1 MICFISTLFFNH
13 FVMLKNIICGIVA
26 CAFLF
31 SCQNKKAD
39 ALFELL
45 EADQTGISFEN
56 KLQPATADNILEYDY
71 FYMGAGVA
79 AADFDNDGLTDL
91 YFSGNQVSGKLYRN
105 KGKLQ
110 FEDITQVANLQTKEW
125 CTGVAAADVNNDGWQ
140 DLYICHA
147 GLKNTENQL
156 FINLGKQPDGT
167 VRFKEQAK
175 AAGVNFKGF
184 TTHAAFVDYDK
195 DGDADLYLLNHFHEK
210 VNPNYPKPKT
220 TDGSA
225 KSNDKLYRN
234 DGTGNFTDVTIQA
247 GITIEG
253 FGLGIAIS
261 DLNADGWPDI
271 YVANDFAYDDLLYI
285 NNQNGAFTEQAKKH
299 LRHTSRFS
307 MGCDVADFNND
318 FFPDI
323 LTVDMMP
330 DDNKRQK
337 LMGTAST
344 NDLFNYSLFNGYLPQ
359 YSRNMLQLNNG
370 DGSFSEIGQLAGIY
384 KTDWSW
390 SALFA
395 DLDNDGWKDIYITNG
410 IPRDITNNDFTAFRE
425 AESQMGD
432 MSYESVRVKLLD
444 KVELLAPVDKPNF
457 VFKNN
462 GNGLTFIDQSKD
474 WGLDT
479 RGFSNGAVY
488 ADLDNDG
495 DLDLVTNNLNAPA
508 FVYRNK
514 NEEKV
519 KNNFLRIKLTGYQSF
534 GAKVRIVTGQQEQ
547 FAEYNPYRGF
557 QSSQENFVHFGLG
570 KAQVIDTVEVIW
582 LDGRFQRLLA
592 QKSNQTLPIQYSQA
606 TETTADF
613 SFGKKNNNPNPFFVT
628 QNGLDGLPYMHQ
640 ENQYEDF
647 NNEPLLPHRFSRNG
661 PFLAV
666 GDVNSDGRDDFWVG
680 GPART
685 AGKLFMQQPSGRFE
699 SREMPDPGFEDQHGV
714 FFDADGDKDLDLY
727 VVSGGNEYQPL
738 TATYQDRLYLNDGKG
753 NFFRKKDAVPVEYA
767 SGQCVRVADFDRDGD
782 LDLFVGGRVLPNQY
796 PRIPESL
803 LLVNDGKGHFESKAA
818 ALAPELQLVGMVTD
832 AIWSDT
838 DRDGWL
844 DLVVVGEFMPITVFY
859 NNQGKLQKSYETPER
874 GLWTSIKAGDFDH
887 DGDDDFVVGN
897 WGLNNKLNVSAQQP
911 VSVYGVLFGSDVQ
924 PVVSYFNK
932 DKEYPLAGRDQLV
945 SKLPII
951 KKKFLTY
958 QQFAEA
964 KQEDLFKKENIE
976 LKLTA
981 NYLSSSYLENKGK
994 DAFTLVPLPLLAQF
1008 APINAMWVGDI
1019 NHDTHADVLMVG
1031 NNFSPD
1037 FITGRYD
1044 ASCGLLMVGNG
1055 RGQFKA
1061 LTPNQSG
1068 VHLVGDMKSLVKL
1081 NIAGQPTWLIGTNSA
1096 ATQAVRQTKFLPK

>member
-1 MICFISTLFFNH
+1 MPK
-13 FVMLKNIICGIVA
+13 FVHYGLLIA
-26 CAFLF
+26 PFLV
-31 SCQNKKAD
+31 SCQSKNTNAR
-39 ALFELL
+39 FEFL
-45 EADQTGISFEN
+45 EANQTGITFAN
-56 KLQPATADNILEYDY
+56 NLQPATSDNILEYDY

-105 KGKLQ
+105 KGNLQ

-167 VRFKEQAK
+167 IRFKEQAQQ
-175 AAGVNFKGF
+175 AGINYKGF
-184 TTHAAFVDYDK
+184 STHAAFVDYDK
-195 DGDADLYLLNHFHEK
+195 DGDVDLYLLNHFHEK
-210 VNPNYPKPKT
+210 VNPNYPKQKT

-225 KSNDKLYRN
+225 ASNDKLYRN
-234 DGTGNFTDVTIQA
+234 DGNGHFTDVTIQA
-247 GITIEG
+247 GITTEG
-253 FGLGIAIS
+253 FGLGVGIS
-261 DLNADGWPDI
+261 DINADGWPDV
-271 YVANDFAYDDLLYI
+271 YVANDFAYDDLIYI
-285 NNQNGAFTEQAKKH
+285 NNRNGTFTEQAKKY

-307 MGCDVADFNND
+307 MGCDIADFNND

-337 LMGTAST
+337 LMGTATT
-344 NDLFNYSLFNGYLPQ
+344 NNLFNYSLQNGYLPQ
-359 YSRNMLQLNNG
+359 YSRNVLQLNNG
-370 DGSFSEIGQLAGIY
+370 DGSFSEIGQLSGIY

-410 IPRDITNNDFTAFRE
+410 IPKDITNNDFTSFRE

-432 MSYESVRVKLLD
+432 MSYEIVRAKLLD
-444 KVELLAPVDKPNF
+444 KVEQLDPVDKPNF
-457 VFKNN
+457 AFRNN
-462 GNGLTFIDQSKD
+462 GEGFTFTDQSTA

-514 NEEKV
+514 SEEKD
-519 KNNFLRIKLTGYQSF
+519 KNNFLRIKLNGRQAL
-534 GAKVRIVTGQQEQ
+534 GAKIRIVSGKQEQ
-547 FAEYNPYRGF
+547 FGEYNPYRGF
-557 QSSQENFVHFGLG
+557 QSSQETFVHFGLG
-570 KAQVIDTVEVIW
+570 KANAIDTVEVIW
-582 LDGRFQRLLA
+582 PNGQFQRLLS
-592 QKSNQTLPIQYSQA
+592 QKTNQTLIIEQKNA
-606 TETTADF
+606 TEKVDDF
-613 SFGKKNNNPNPFFVT
+613 SFGKNNINQKPIFASH
-628 QNGLDGLPYMHQ
+628 NGLEVIEYIHQ

-661 PFLAV
+661 PYLAV

-680 GPART
+680 GPARE
-685 AGKLFMQQPSGRFE
+685 AGKLFLQQPNGRLE
-699 SREMPDPGFEDQHGV
+699 SREMPDPGFEDQQGV
-714 FFDADGDKDLDLY
+714 FFDADNDKDLDLY
-727 VVSGGNEYQPL
+727 IVSGGNEYQPL

-753 NFFRKKDAVPVEYA
+753 NFSRSKEAIPIEYA
-767 SGQCVRVADFDRDGD
+767 SGLCVKSADFDRDGD
-782 LDLFVGGRVLPNQY
+782 IDLFVGGRVVPNQY
-796 PRIPESL
+796 PRIPESFL
-803 LLVNDGKGHFESKAA
+803 LTNDGKGYFTNKTP
-818 ALAPELQLVGMVTD
+818 ALAPELLLAGMITD
-832 AIWSDT
+832 AVWSDT

-844 DLVVVGEFMPITVFY
+844 DLVVVGEFMPITVFH
-859 NNQGKLQKSYETPER
+859 NERGMLRKSYETPEK
-874 GLWTSIKAGDFDH
+874 GLWTSINAGDFDH

-911 VSVYGVLFGSDVQ
+911 VSVYGVLFGNDVQ
-924 PVVSYFNK
+924 PVVSFFNNG
-932 DKEYPLAGRDQLV
+932 KEYPLAGRDQLV
-945 SKLPII
+945 SKLPIV

-964 KQEDLFKKENIE
+964 EQSAFFVEENIE

-981 NYLSSSYLENKGK
+981 NYLSSSYLENKDKGI
-994 DAFTLVPLPLLAQF
+994 FLLSPLPPLAQF
-1008 APINAMWVGDI
+1008 APLTSTWIGDI
-1019 NHDTHADVLMVG
+1019 NNDTHADIVSVG
-1031 NNFSPD
+1031 NAFTPD

-1044 ASCGLLMVGNG
+1044 ASCGLLMLGNG

-1068 VHLVGDMKSLVKL
+1068 IHLAGDMKSLVKL
-1081 NIAGQPTWLIGTNSA
+1081 KLAGQPTWLVGTNSA
-1096 ATQAVRQTKFLPK
+1096 AVQILRQANYLSK